1 MALTKL
7 GAGAFVAGS
16 VLQTV
21 QTSDNTQTDLSSNGT
36 YVNLS
41 GLDTAITLKGANSSV
56 LVFAQVY
63 GGGHTGGAEGFAIQL
78 YKGSSLITIGLG
90 KGDGSSVGGTSGVHG
105 CSPDNVGDDYAPT
118 VITASILDTNAST
131 AAGTTLTYK
140 VYGRGFSGSNGWY
153 YNYGGSNDGDNTGR
167 WKPTSSVVLQEIK
180 V

>member
-1 MALTKL
+1 MALTQL

-21 QTSDNTQTDLSSNGT
+21 QTSDNTQTDLSNSGGYT
-36 YVNLS
+36 NLS
-41 GLDTAITLKGANSSV
+41 GLATSITLKGANSSV
-56 LVFAQVY
+56 LVFVQVY
-63 GGGHTGGAEGFAIQL
+63 GGGHTGGAEGFAIKIL
-78 YKGSSLITIGLG
+78 KGGSVVTIGLG
-90 KGDGSSVGGTSGVHG
+90 KGNGSDVGGNSGCHG

-118 VITASILDTNAST
+118 VVTASILDTNAST
-131 AAGTTLTYK
+131 AAGTTLNYTI
-140 VYGRGFSGSNGWY
+140 YGAGYASSNGWY